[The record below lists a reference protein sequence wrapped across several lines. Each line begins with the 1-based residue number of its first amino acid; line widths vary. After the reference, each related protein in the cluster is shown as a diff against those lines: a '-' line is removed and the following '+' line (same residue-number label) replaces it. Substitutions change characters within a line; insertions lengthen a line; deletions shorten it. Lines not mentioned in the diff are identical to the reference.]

1 MLSSIIIASQLR
13 TGMAIRFEGQMY
25 KVLAA
30 EYHPGQGKMGG
41 ATHARL
47 RNLSTGTLRE
57 ISFRAELKL
66 DEVEAGK
73 APMDFLYAD
82 AGQYN
87 FMNPETF
94 EQISIPA
101 ALIGPQAALL
111 RPDMRVAVDFV
122 EGQPVGVLFP
132 DVLEV
137 RIAETAPPSHQQVD
151 SVWKPARLD
160 SGIEI
165 MVPQFI
171 KNGDLIRLDVANMK
185 YMDRAK
191 GPAKA

>member
-1 MLSSIIIASQLR
+1 MVIASQLR
-13 TGMAIRFEGQMY
+13 AGMAVRFEGQMY

-30 EYHPGQGKMGG
+30 EYHPGQGKMSG
-41 ATHARL
+41 AAHTRL

-57 ISFRAELKL
+57 INFRAELKL
-66 DEVEAGK
+66 DEVETRK
-73 APMDFLYAD
+73 VPMDFLYAD
-82 AGQYN
+82 AEQCT

-101 ALIGPQAALL
+101 SLVGPPAALL
-111 RPDMRVAVDFV
+111 QADMRVAVDFV
-122 EGQPVGVLFP
+122 EEQAVGVLFP

-137 RIAETAPPSHQQVD
+137 RIGATAPPSHQQVD
-151 SVWKPARLD
+151 SVRKPARLE
-160 SGIEI
+160 SGVEI
-165 MVPQFI
+165 LVPQFI

-191 GPAKA
+191 GTGKA